1 MRHGQRML
9 SLGTFG
15 LGVIAIGV
23 AMAANASAGPIKIS
37 VFTTLAPNIAGA
49 ASFPAWQANAI
60 TSLTQALATA
70 GTPGAV
76 GTGGPTQFQVQ
87 SSVDA
92 RDLTVTS
99 FNSWLGTADPASV
112 FGPAFANEYGN
123 RGHFPLYINGNGTQ
137 FSISQLTFS
146 GSSSDAGNLL
156 AFSYAAGDYNYN
168 AAYIGVL
175 AGADGIVGTA
185 DDTYTTDA
193 TPNTQLV
200 DALIGRGSGNALW
213 PCAPGDPTPCSTTI
227 EQQAAI
233 NATAS
238 YLYGKKFT
246 GTYSIGAVS
255 GSASFDVASPEPS
268 TFGLIGLSGFAL
280 LAARRRLGSRA

>member
-1 MRHGQRML
+1 MRNGHSML
-9 SLGTFG
+9 SPGTFG

-37 VFTTLAPNIAGA
+37 VFTALATNAAGA
-49 ASFPAWQANAI
+49 ASFTAWQDNAI
-60 TSLTQALATA
+60 TSLTQALSAA

-76 GTGGPTQFQVQ
+76 GTGGPTQFQLQ
-87 SSVDA
+87 SSVNA

-137 FSISQLTFS
+137 FSISQLSFI

-156 AFSYAAGDYNYN
+156 AFSYGPGDYNYN
-168 AAYIGVL
+168 AAYIGVM
-175 AGADGIVGTA
+175 AGVDGIVGTA
-185 DDTYTTDA
+185 DDKYTTDV

-200 DALIGRGSGNALW
+200 DALIGRGSGNSLW
-213 PCAPGDPTPCSTTI
+213 PCAPGDLSPCSTTI

-233 NATAS
+233 NATSS
-238 YLYGKKFT
+238 YLYGQKFT

-268 TFGLIGLSGFAL
+268 TFVLIGLSGFAL
-280 LAARRRLGSRA
+280 LSVRRRIGSRA